1 MARMGGPMAADA
13 VQRLAPMPGDEVIE
27 IGFGPG
33 VGLSTLSKAVPG
45 GHVVGVDPSETMHR
59 QATKRNADAI
69 REGRISLVS
78 GTVDALPFPDN
89 SFDAGMAIDNLHF
102 WPDPLSGL
110 AQLQRV
116 LKPGARFVCAFTPP
130 SGDRHRT
137 SSDSSVEP
145 ATRMSRPIMAIRDT
159 SSRPASTDRGRPSR
173 AADRRGR
180 GSPAVSG
187 SSSWSV
193 HQSRK
198 KRRSDSVCEQD
209 SPR

>member
-1 MARMGGPMAADA
+1 MARMGGSMAADA
-13 VQRLAPMPGDEVIE
+13 VHRLAPMLSDEVIE

-78 GTVDALPFPDN
+78 GTVAALPFPDK

-102 WPDPLSGL
+102 WPDPLAGL

-116 LKPGARFVCAFTPP
+116 LKPAARFVCAFTPP
-130 SGDRHRT
+130 SGGPPPDLIGLFGRAGYQDVEAHHGDSGYILTASVDR
-137 SSDSSVEP
+137 
-145 ATRMSRPIMAIRDT
+145 
-159 SSRPASTDRGRPSR
+159 
-173 AADRRGR
+173 
-180 GSPAVSG
+180 
-187 SSSWSV
+187 
-193 HQSRK
+193 
-198 KRRSDSVCEQD
+198 
-209 SPR
+209 